1 MKTSLIL
8 IAILFFEIQI
18 CIGQNIPENLALKR
32 LDNTDVLMKDI
43 VKDDLV
49 VITFWATW
57 CKPCQSELEALLEI
71 EDLWKG
77 KLRIVAVSVDDSR
90 AVGKVKSLVKGK
102 KWPYEILLDQ
112 NKKLYKALN
121 LTSIPFIMIIHKGKT
136 VWTHTG
142 YTPGN
147 EDIVIKKALDLL
159 KHK

>member
-102 KWPYEILLDQ
+102 KWPYEMLLDQ
-112 NKKLYKALN
+112 NKNCIKL
-121 LTSIPFIMIIHKGKT
+121 
-136 VWTHTG
+136 
-142 YTPGN
+142 
-147 EDIVIKKALDLL
+147 
-159 KHK
+159 